1 MTAPD
6 QLKIVSLL
14 PSATEIIDCLGLT
27 SALVG
32 RSHECDYPPSVKDLP
47 VCTAARLNSDNKS
60 SQIDKDVQTLLQEAL
75 SIYKIKTEVLEQLRP
90 THIVTQDQCD
100 VCAVNFAEVEKA
112 IAQLTKSSPQ
122 VISLQPNLLQ
132 FVWQDIER
140 VAQTLGVESQP
151 VLSQLQARID
161 AITQKVK
168 PQESLPTVVAL
179 EWTEPLM
186 GGGNWIPELIEIA
199 GGKPLLG
206 VKGEHSPYLSWS
218 SLTEANPDVIVIM
231 PCGFDLERTEQ
242 ESQVLM
248 SDPDWSNLKAV
259 KNGKVFI
266 VDGNAYFNRPGPRL
280 VDSAEILAEILHPE
294 LFDFGYQGKSWKPLM
309 ESNKL
314 NDTELINQLKSAS
327 EGLLWLSESD
337 YPFKTIYWENV
348 DDIEAKLLEV
358 TNSKGHTKIE
368 VRELERFFNR
378 VTEEKDWYED
388 KEIAECKRYQAL
400 VNLLK
405 THLTDIK
412 VYRVGSCEVNCYILG
427 KTASG
432 AIAGLSTISVE
443 T

>member
-1 MTAPD
+1 MTAPER
-6 QLKIVSLL
+6 LKIVSLL

-47 VCTAARLNSDNKS
+47 VCTKARLNSDNTS

-75 SIYKIKTEVLEQLRP
+75 SIYQIKIDVLEKLQP
-90 THIVTQDQCD
+90 THMITQDQCD
-100 VCAVNFAEVEKA
+100 VCAVNLAEVEKA
-112 IAQLTKSSPQ
+112 ISQLTKSSPQ

-151 VLSQLQARID
+151 VLNKLRDRIR

-168 PQESLPTVVAL
+168 PLESLPTVVAL

-206 VKGEHSPYLSWS
+206 VKGEHSPYLSWE

-248 SDPDWSNLKAV
+248 SHPDWSNLKAV
-259 KNGKVFI
+259 KNGQVFI
-266 VDGNAYFNRPGPRL
+266 VDGNA
-280 VDSAEILAEILHPE
+280 
-294 LFDFGYQGKSWKPLM
+294 
-309 ESNKL
+309 
-314 NDTELINQLKSAS
+314 
-327 EGLLWLSESD
+327 
-337 YPFKTIYWENV
+337 PFQSSGTKT
-348 DDIEAKLLEV
+348 
-358 TNSKGHTKIE
+358 S
-368 VRELERFFNR
+368 
-378 VTEEKDWYED
+378 
-388 KEIAECKRYQAL
+388 
-400 VNLLK
+400 
-405 THLTDIK
+405 
-412 VYRVGSCEVNCYILG
+412 
-427 KTASG
+427 
-432 AIAGLSTISVE
+432 
-443 T
+443 